1 MMLQLNGK
9 DVKWEKDTG
18 TIQDLLASYQLE
30 NKIVIVERNK
40 EIIGKERYHE
50 VELCAFVLWRLISS
64 TGFMIRQTQLR
75 LRYQQKR

>member
-9 DVKWEKDTG
+9 QVEWDRDTG

-40 EIIGKERYHE
+40 EIIGKEQYHE
-50 VELCAFVLWRLISS
+50 VELSDRDVIEIVHFV
-64 TGFMIRQTQLR
+64 GGG
-75 LRYQQKR
+75 